1 MFWPFVCSIGSL
13 TAVFGVSIYGFHTI
27 ESSLRNLKLAYKQ
40 KSSTELVGAI
50 LPRQTIAVK

>member
-13 TAVFGVSIYGFHTI
+13 TAVFEASISGFHTI
-27 ESSLRNLKLAYKQ
+27 ESTIRNLKLAYKQ
-40 KSSTELVGAI
+40 KSSTELVRGI